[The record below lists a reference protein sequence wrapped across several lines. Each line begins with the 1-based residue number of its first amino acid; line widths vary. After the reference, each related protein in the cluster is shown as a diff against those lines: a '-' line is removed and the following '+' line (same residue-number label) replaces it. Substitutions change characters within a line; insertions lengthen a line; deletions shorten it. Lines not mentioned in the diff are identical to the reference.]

1 MIVSRGHDVYVARRR
16 PDITDHNHKWNG
28 VRLVDLYAP
37 ASKNLEAIV
46 HTFLAVLKA
55 RQYHADILHIHA
67 IGPGLMVPLARLLGL
82 KVVVTHHGITTGAN
96 GVKLPKPG
104 YGRENG

>member
-1 MIVSRGHDVYVARRR
+1 LIVSRGHDVYVARRR

-55 RQYHADILHIHA
+55 RQYHADILHI
-67 IGPGLMVPLARLLGL
+67 
-82 KVVVTHHGITTGAN
+82 KTD
-96 GVKLPKPG
+96 PG
-104 YGRENG
+104 YYKKAVQPGSGDNLQRCFSS